1 MEYIYRGSIIWY
13 CHCKKEEEEE
23 GVYVIENRNLMCHF

>member
-13 CHCKKEEEEE
+13 CHCKKEEEE